1 MRKVSLGF
9 CGVVLGL
16 LLLAP
21 AVFGQDFG
29 DTMTESRLFN
39 IETGFLAGYDFGA
52 EETVTGTSTALNL
65 AILENAEIGFVRVS
79 FSDDTGAVADTYN
92 LLRFNYFFTQQL
104 SVSLASGAESGSAA
118 GSIGGNFILVRSIPD
133 NGFSSTMKINV
144 QYLFNEAAG
153 IGDGTLGI
161 SLLGTIGL

>member
-1 MRKVSLGF
+1 M
-9 CGVVLGL
+9 VLGL

-29 DTMTESRLFN
+29 NTMTESRLFN
-39 IETGFLAGYDFGA
+39 VEMGFLAGYDFGA
-52 EETVTGTSTALNL
+52 EETVTGSSTALNL

-79 FSDDTGAVADTYN
+79 FSSDDGVAVADTYN

-104 SVSLASGAESGSAA
+104 SLSLASGAESGSAA
-118 GSIGGNFILVRSIPD
+118 GSLGGNFLLVRSIPED
-133 NGFSSTMKINV
+133 GFSSTMKINV